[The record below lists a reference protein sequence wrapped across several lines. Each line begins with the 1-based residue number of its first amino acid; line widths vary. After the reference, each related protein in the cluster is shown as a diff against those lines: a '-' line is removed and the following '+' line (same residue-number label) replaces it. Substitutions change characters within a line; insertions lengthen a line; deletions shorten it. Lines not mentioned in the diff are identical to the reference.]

1 MSGSIF
7 QKGHVAIISG
17 GASGIGL
24 AAAKKFASMGMRIGI
39 IDLNEEK
46 ISEVLEGL
54 PDSTLSFVVDVGNV
68 QSLEAVKAEIIE
80 KFGRIDLL
88 MNNAG
93 VEYPTKCW
101 ENFDNWK
108 NIINTNFWGVVN
120 SMHVFVPQLIAQ
132 EHASLV
138 INTGSKQG
146 ITTPPGN
153 PAYNASK
160 AAVKV
165 VTEALEYQL
174 RELSYEG
181 GPRGKSNRISSHL
194 LIPGFTYTG
203 MSNSPQKPKSAW
215 MPDQVIDFMLERIEL
230 GDFYILCPDN
240 DVAREEDNKRI
251 AWAAG
256 DIIEDRPPLSRWH
269 PDYSDAF
276 KKYMGS

>member
-1 MSGSIF
+1 MNGSIF
-7 QKGHVAIISG
+7 QKGHVAVISG
-17 GASGIGL
+17 GAGGIGL
-24 AAAKKFASMGMRIGI
+24 AAAKKFASMGMRICL
-39 IDLNEEK
+39 IDLNEDK
-46 ISEVLEGL
+46 LSEALEGL
-54 PDSTLSFVVDVGNV
+54 PDSTLSFFVDVGNV
-68 QSLEAVKAEIIE
+68 QSLEKVKAEIIE
-80 KFGRIDLL
+80 EFGRIDLL

-93 VEYPTKCW
+93 VGCPTKSW
-101 ENFDNWK
+101 DNFDNWK

-120 SMHVFVPQLIAQ
+120 SIHVFVPQLISQ

-165 VTEALEYQL
+165 VTEALECQL

-181 GPRGKSNRISSHL
+181 GPRSKTNRISSHL

-203 MSNSPQKPKSAW
+203 MSNSPQKPESAW
-215 MPDQVIDFMLERIEL
+215 TPDQVIDFMLERIEL

-240 DVAREEDNKRI
+240 DVTREVDNKRI

-269 PDYSDAF
+269 PDYADAF
-276 KKYMGS
+276 RKYMEP

>member
-1 MSGSIF
+1 MNGSIF
-7 QKGHVAIISG
+7 QEGHVAIISG
-17 GASGIGL
+17 GADGIGL
-24 AAAKKFASMGMRIGI
+24 AAAKKFASVGMKIGL

-46 ISEVLEGL
+46 LSKALKDL

-68 QSLEAVKAEIIE
+68 QSLEKVKVEVVE
-80 KFGRIDLL
+80 QFGRIDLL

-93 VEYPTKCW
+93 VGYPTKSWDNLDSW
-101 ENFDNWK
+101 E

-120 SMHVFVPQLIAQ
+120 SIHVFVPQLILQ

-165 VTEALEYQL
+165 VAEALEYQL
-174 RELSYEG
+174 RELSYKG
-181 GPRGKSNRISSHL
+181 GPRSKNNRIASHL

-203 MSNSPQKPKSAW
+203 MISSPQKPKSAW
-215 MPDQVIDFMLERIEL
+215 APDQVIDFMLERIEQ

-240 DVAREEDNKRI
+240 DVTREVDNKRI

-269 PDYSDAF
+269 PDYADAF
-276 KKYMGS
+276 KKYMES